1 MQIDFL
7 ARQSYFVDHL
17 LPIYL
22 ALPTHMQ
29 GDFYAMGATVRSRL
43 VNKVPAQHIKDYIDD
58 GACGQFPIVTA
69 AYGDAVRAATANPN
83 RRVIL
88 LEHGVGLT
96 FGKAAYADGAG
107 QRNRL
112 ALMPVQ
118 NQYVLNK
125 VHPDVAHIPHPIVGV
140 PKLDKWKDVEF
151 KRHQHKPTPPLIV
164 FAFHHGDKHSRPA
177 EVGSAWEHYYEH
189 LPHLVKSHNI
199 AVHHHPSSSES
210 RQAFTDLVRRHNI
223 REIAEFDDVMTE
235 ADILI
240 NDCGSAAYE
249 FSVTSKPVI
258 LLNAPWFDRNKEWGI
273 RFWAYSDIGLNVS
286 NPGELHGAIQ
296 DTLAS
301 DPNRLRRER
310 AVRELFPYFGKSVA
324 KVVEEIT
331 TFLEKPEPKAAKSIA
346 PKAEP
351 KPTVAPDVFRKP
363 KVKAVEVRNNQKQG
377 VLYMAFG
384 AKALNEL
391 HFSLA
396 SLRDTGSTLPV
407 SVVTNT
413 PEVVGNDL
421 RPHLDKVIAW
431 NGQNPFDIEKQKN
444 FQFRAGKVKPFF
456 YKVTPYDETLYV
468 DCDVEFIACPDDS
481 FGFLKNWDFV
491 IAQER
496 LSLAQLYNARGAR
509 WYHDIAE
516 RDYTIEQFGAKNGDF
531 PFWNSG
537 VFWWKKSKQV
547 KELFDLWY
555 EEWLVFEGW
564 DEQKALM
571 RAGNRSSAR
580 IFVLSEIWNY
590 PHREDRRDKYFEAAR
605 LILHEYGT
613 GVARSD
619 ADEVQT

>member
-7 ARQSYFVDHL
+7 ARQPYFIDHL

-29 GDFYAMGATVRSRL
+29 GDFYAMGDVARNRL
-43 VNKVPAQHIKDYIDD
+43 VGKVPAAKIRSYIDD
-58 GACGQFPIVTA
+58 GDCGGFPIVTA
-69 AYGDAVRAATANPN
+69 AYGDAVRAATSNPQ

-96 FGKAAYADGAG
+96 FGKAAYADGVG
-107 QRNRL
+107 QRNRI
-112 ALMPVQ
+112 AMMPVQ
-118 NQYVLNK
+118 NKFVLNK
-125 VHPDVAHIPHPIVGV
+125 VHPELQHIPHPIVGV
-140 PKLDKWKDVEF
+140 PKLDKWKDVQF
-151 KRHQHKPTPPLIV
+151 KKPSGTPLIV

-177 EVGSAWEHYYEH
+177 EVGSAWEHYYEY
-189 LPHLVKSHNI
+189 LPHLARSHNI
-199 AVHHHPSSSES
+199 AVHQHPSSAGT
-210 RQAFTDLVRRHNI
+210 RQAFMDVIRRHGI
-223 REIAEFDDVMTE
+223 REIDEFDEVMEKADV
-235 ADILI
+235 LV

-249 FSVTSKPVI
+249 FSVTGKPVI
-258 LLNAPWFDRNKEWGI
+258 LMNAPWFDLRKEWGI
-273 RFWAYSDIGLNVS
+273 RFWSYSDIGVNV
-286 NPGELHGAIQ
+286 NAPEELHGAIL
-296 DTLAS
+296 DTLAR

-310 AVRELFPYFGKSVA
+310 AVRDLFPYFGQSVKKTVEVITDFLENTKPPKSVR
-324 KVVEEIT
+324 VE
-331 TFLEKPEPKAAKSIA
+331 KQA
-346 PKAEP
+346 
-351 KPTVAPDVFRKP
+351 KPTASAPAAPQPARNPKIQTVDVRKGN
-363 KVKAVEVRNNQKQG
+363 EQG

-384 AKALNEL
+384 AKALKEL
-391 HFSLA
+391 QFSLA
-396 SLRDTGSTLPV
+396 SLRATRSTLPV

-413 PEVVGNDL
+413 PEAVGDEL
-421 RPHLDKVIAW
+421 RPHLDNVIVW
-431 NGQNPFDIEKQKN
+431 NGQNPFDVEKQKN

-516 RDYTIEQFGAKNGDF
+516 RDYTIEQFGARNGDF

-537 VFWWKKSKQV
+537 VFWWKKCKQV

-590 PHREDRRDKYFEAAR
+590 PHREDRREKYFEAAR

-619 ADEVQT
+619 AEEGQP